1 MSSKHY
7 PVTTEPSRPSTAT
20 DARVGTASS
29 THTPQPPASLP
40 VLAGTV
46 AATAAVPLT
55 LAFPGV
61 AVALA
66 VVAVGALLLRRD

>member
-1 MSSKHY
+1 
-7 PVTTEPSRPSTAT
+7 
-20 DARVGTASS
+20 
-29 THTPQPPASLP
+29 

-46 AATAAVPLT
+46 VATAAVPLT

-66 VVAVGALLLRRD
+66 VVAVGALLVRRD

>member
-7 PVTTEPSRPSTAT
+7 PVTHDPSRTSRRTDSHTPAT
-20 DARVGTASS
+20 DAPRE
-29 THTPQPPASLP
+29 PASLP
-40 VLAGTV
+40 VLAVTV
-46 AATAAVPLT
+46 VGTAALPLT

-66 VVAVGALLLRRD
+66 VIAVGALLARRG

>member
-7 PVTTEPSRPSTAT
+7 PVTSDPSRPSIAT
-20 DARVGTASS
+20 HRRVGTASP
-29 THTPQPPASLP
+29 TDTPQPPASLP

-46 AATAAVPLT
+46 VATAAVPLT

-66 VVAVGALLLRRD
+66 VVAVGALLVRRD

>member
-7 PVTTEPSRPSTAT
+7 PVTSDTSRPSTA
-20 DARVGTASS
+20 AHRRVASS
-29 THTPQPPASLP
+29 SSAAAPHRPASLP

-46 AATAAVPLT
+46 VATVAVPLT

-66 VVAVGALLLRRD
+66 VVAVGALLVRGD